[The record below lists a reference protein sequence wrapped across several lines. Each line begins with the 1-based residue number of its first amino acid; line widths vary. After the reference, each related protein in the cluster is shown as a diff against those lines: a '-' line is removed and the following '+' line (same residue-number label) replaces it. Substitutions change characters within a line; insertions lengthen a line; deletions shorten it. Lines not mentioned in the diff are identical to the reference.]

1 MYLCQRKNRNIS
13 VKLTLEIEGVSHV
26 VEVSTGTKDFNTAQ
40 RLAPGL
46 IKDARTRLTNPDR
59 HCKINPD
66 LKKYYFECSIV
77 KANDATRKRNWDA
90 FIDVLEWDGIKPE
103 GSIDR
108 LAITKG
114 GQSFIRRYEAE
125 VGNLNKLRKVRS
137 IFSKNFL
144 YYLEYE
150 KKITVECFSHLVAY
164 SPAQPVVKP
173 FRVSDTEILSIYE
186 KGKALRETHPEFFK
200 IFLLACSGGLRRS
213 EIIRLKW
220 ADLYSFNGRNFI
232 ILKTTKANKEQQ
244 VNIPSST
251 FDAIMEMKNG
261 HGPEQKVIDS
271 TNVEKLVDRKFVPFL
286 RDHMGVVSDKP
297 LHFLRKCL
305 GAMLASKHGI
315 YVASKTL
322 RHASVTT
329 TEKYY
334 ADIVAP
340 ANDLDII

>member
-1 MYLCQRKNRNIS
+1 MYLCHRKNRNIS
-13 VKLTLEIEGVSHV
+13 VKLTIEVEGKSHV
-26 VEVSTGTKDFNTAQ
+26 IEISTGTKDPKEAEK
-40 RLAPGL
+40 LAPGL
-46 IKDARTRLTNPDR
+46 IAEARTRVTNPVR
-59 HCKINPD
+59 SCSINPD
-66 LKKYYFECSIV
+66 LKKLYLECKIV
-77 KANDATRKRNWDA
+77 KANHATRKRNWDA
-90 FIDVLEWDGIKPE
+90 FIDVVEWAGIDPT
-103 GSIDR
+103 GSMDR
-108 LAITKG
+108 LALIKQG
-114 GQSFIRRYEAE
+114 KSFIRRFEEE

-144 YYLEYE
+144 YYLEHE
-150 KKITVECFSHLVAY
+150 KELSTSCLAHIVAY
-164 SPAQPVVKP
+164 SPAQPVLKP

-200 IFLLACSGGLRRS
+200 MFLLACSGGLRRS

-220 ADLYSFNGRNFI
+220 EDLYSFNGRNFI
-232 ILKTTKANKEQQ
+232 ILGTTKANKEQQ
-244 VNIPSST
+244 VNIPAST
-251 FDAIMEMKNG
+251 FDAIMSMKNG
-261 HGPEQKVIDS
+261 HAPTDKVIES

-334 ADIVAP
+334 ADLVAP

>member
-1 MYLCQRKNRNIS
+1 MYLCQRKSRNIS
-13 VKLTLEIEGVSHV
+13 VKLTIEVEGVSHV
-26 VEVSTGTKDFNTAQ
+26 VEVSTGTKDLNQAKK
-40 RLAPGL
+40 LAPAL
-46 IKDARTRLTNPDR
+46 IKEARARITNPAR
-59 HCKINPD
+59 NCKINPD
-66 LKKYYFECSIV
+66 LRKLYLECKLV
-77 KANDATRKRNWDA
+77 KANYATRKRNWDA
-90 FIDVLEWDGIKPE
+90 FIDVVVWANIDPN

-108 LAITKG
+108 LGLIKEG
-114 GQSFIRRYEAE
+114 KSFIRRFEE
-125 VGNLNKLRKVRS
+125 GVGNLNKLRKVRS

-150 KKITVECFSHLVAY
+150 KKITVSCFAHIIAY
-164 SPAQPVVKP
+164 SPAQPVLKP

-200 IFLLACSGGLRRS
+200 MFLLACSGGLRRS

-220 ADLYSFNGRNFI
+220 EDLYSFNGRNFI
-232 ILKTTKANKEQQ
+232 ILGTTKANEEQQ
-244 VNIPSST
+244 VNIPAST
-251 FDAIMEMKNG
+251 FDAIMAMKNG
-261 HGPEQKVIDS
+261 HAPTDKVIDS

-334 ADIVAP
+334 ADLVAP